1 MYSNHKLRNMSTSE
15 LKSLLQKLGRGL
27 RARMHAF
34 KESISDSDFKMTKK
48 LEADYSAVKNVLT
61 HKINTGQK

>member
-27 RARMHAF
+27 RTRMHAF